1 MTSVETLEERVAAL
15 AKQHETEMD
24 AITEQ
29 HNQTRTRL
37 RELEARERNYLF
49 KGLMVL
55 GAMVTASSV
64 VGYGVSKL

>member
-1 MTSVETLEERVAAL
+1 MTSVETLEERVAAMT
-15 AKQHETEMD
+15 KQHETEMK

-29 HNQTRTRL
+29 HSQTRTRL

-55 GAMVTASSV
+55 GAMVAGSGLI
-64 VGYGVSKL
+64 GYGASKL